1 VSETKPETKP
11 ETGTRPHGLLLVLDL
26 GKESFGA
33 LALRLVRLGVD
44 AVLAAG
50 VDEAELMVREEEVR
64 IRGLL
69 LPSEATGDE
78 IDRVLESIAAHA
90 GVGAEALAVLGPR
103 PDEGALQALRQRGV
117 GLRLW
122 DPVEDRDLRFL
133 ASSLLWLGSDEDVR
147 LEIRIPT
154 ALPGLATHGRDA
166 RTVTVADLSPS
177 GARIETAVPFESG
190 SDVMLEIALP
200 GGNAVNL
207 AGVVRWDAAAPERGC
222 GVEFLEPSTA
232 ILLALAEH
240 IESERA
246 RFLL

>member
-1 VSETKPETKP
+1 MSTDKP
-11 ETGTRPHGLLLVLDL
+11 RGLLLVLDL

-50 VDEAELMVREEEVR
+50 FDEAELMARQEQVR

-69 LPSEATGDE
+69 LPAEARGGE
-78 IDRVLESIAAHA
+78 IDRVLESICAHA
-90 GVGAEALAVLGPR
+90 GVGAEGIAVLGPR
-103 PDEGALQALRQRGV
+103 PDEEGLQGLRQRGV

-122 DPVEDRDLRFL
+122 DPIEDRDLRFL
-133 ASSLLWLGSDEDVR
+133 ACSLLWLGSNEDQR
-147 LEIRIPT
+147 LDIRIPT
-154 ALPGLATHGRDA
+154 ALPALATHRRDA
-166 RTVTVADLSPS
+166 RTVTVGDLSPS
-177 GARIETAVPFESG
+177 GARVETAAPFELG
-190 SDVMLEIALP
+190 SDVDLEIALP
-200 GGNAVNL
+200 GGSAVTV
-207 AGVVRWDAAAPERGC
+207 AGVVRWQVEADPAEAVAAGF

-240 IESERA
+240 IELERS